1 MYEKENVVKN
11 HARMGLLLK
20 ERSARLYAA
29 NFAVKG
35 VSWKN
40 ASAAEIIFT
49 RQMVAVAKYD
59 NLKFGLGRVLALIL
73 VDGVMELASNS
84 SLATGIIE
92 EIFETS
98 SWGSAL
104 VEECRA
110 DDTPAMR
117 FAKSCKGI
125 ERGWGDPDKIEES
138 SEPELS
144 DEQSE
149 FLANISKLN
158 VEQRSGWLKWN
169 VPDAQADTI
178 AEHTVAAQLMAIT
191 MKFVYGYGD
200 PGSGQDGVD
209 IERAIAQIALHD
221 LPAAEIGDVPVSK
234 DRSGNSWEAKLVAFK
249 TLVKGLPGECVL
261 EAFFI
266 ELGKRKNM
274 TPKFATSAGHLETDF
289 SAKDIGEKGCV
300 DLTDQKNND
309 AMENETIKMLLDS
322 GCSWPE
328 MWIRY
333 SQLKFG
339 YDQHFMDVSDCLA
352 TTELWK

>member
-11 HARMGLLLK
+11 HARMGILLK
-20 ERSARLYAA
+20 EHSARLYAA
-29 NFAVKG
+29 NFAVRG
-35 VSWKN
+35 ISWKN
-40 ASAAEIIFT
+40 ASAAEIIFV
-49 RQMVAVAKYD
+49 RQMVAIAKYD
-59 NLKFGLGRVLALIL
+59 NLKFSIGRALALIL

-84 SLATGIIE
+84 SLATGIIK
-92 EIFETS
+92 EIFETNA
-98 SWGSAL
+98 WGSAL
-104 VEECRA
+104 VEEYRA

-117 FAKSCKGI
+117 FAKSCRKI
-125 ERGWGDPDKIEES
+125 ERGWSDPDKAEELS
-138 SEPELS
+138 NSEFS
-144 DEQSE
+144 DEQID
-149 FLANISKLN
+149 FLANVSKLS
-158 VEQRSGWLKWN
+158 VERRSGWVKWN

-200 PGSGQDGVD
+200 PGPGRDGVD
-209 IERAIAQIALHD
+209 IERAIAQIVLHD

-234 DRSGNSWEAKLVAFK
+234 DRSGNSWEAKLAAFK
-249 TLVKGLPGECVL
+249 TLVAGLPGECVL
-261 EAFFI
+261 EALFI
-266 ELGKRKNM
+266 ELGKRKTM
-274 TPKFATSAGHLETDF
+274 TPQHATSAGHLETDF
-289 SAKDIGEKGCV
+289 SAKDIGEKRCV

-322 GCSWPE
+322 GCSWSE

-339 YDQHFMDVSDCLA
+339 YDQNFMDVADCLV